1 MASKKGGLSIIK
13 DKYLEDILKNS
24 RIELN
29 HILLYLVTN
38 ERKGMCD
45 KENTRNKCREV
56 GITMTEVVD
65 GSVQEKRAVTE
76 KYKFMVF

>member
-38 ERKGMCD
+38 ERKGIYD
-45 KENTRNKCREV
+45 KENMRNKCR
-56 GITMTEVVD
+56 
-65 GSVQEKRAVTE
+65 
-76 KYKFMVF
+76 